1 AGTARAP
8 ALVTAK
14 RRLRRFIFASSMSNP
29 MPGAPAKSSFLLY
42 TIFRVRRPYPAWV
55 DAYGN
60 HVYVVKVRTVRR
72 APRCADHLHQQET
85 APMRQGVGYGTA
97 PQPGRL
103 QALERLPTLTER
115 VLDAIIQAV
124 TDRLIPFG
132 SRLVEAEIAR
142 DLNVSRVPVREALRA
157 LEQQGIVVNV
167 PSRGMCLMEVDDR
180 KLREIL
186 EIRVLLEE
194 RAVLLVLEE
203 LAAGRTSLDGLAE
216 ELTVM
221 ERASQSNSASE
232 MAAADIGF
240 HRALLAITGNAT
252 LQSLWETLARQFQMI
267 VGLAWSRTDPEH
279 IFRQHAEL
287 LRLIDARDP
296 EALLPVMREHILE
309 GVGLGLFGLGSQR
322 GGVVQL
328 PIGARSR

>member
-1 AGTARAP
+1 
-8 ALVTAK
+8 
-14 RRLRRFIFASSMSNP
+14 
-29 MPGAPAKSSFLLY
+29 
-42 TIFRVRRPYPAWV
+42 
-55 DAYGN
+55 
-60 HVYVVKVRTVRR
+60 
-72 APRCADHLHQQET
+72 
-85 APMRQGVGYGTA
+85 MRQGVGYGTA

-115 VLDAIIQAV
+115 VLDALVQAV

-142 DLNVSRVPVREALRA
+142 DLNVSRVPVREALRV

-203 LAAGRTSLDGLAE
+203 LAAGRASLDGLAE
-216 ELTVM
+216 ALTVM
-221 ERASQSNSASE
+221 ERAWQSNSAAE